1 VFIPLTRLDFFFKV
15 FHVHYL
21 LCIES
26 QNLKL
31 YRSILKSFLVSSLFS
46 LVALPGSWSR
56 LNSRKRYRVEEPH
69 VERRDLSPDI
79 ESMFGEENYRQIYD
93 QEVEE
98 ARFLELMSK
107 PTSDI
112 VMQYTNALIPVTA
125 MEMFKTALKR
135 FVDAMTLPL
144 FNLLLI
150 RMYRLPVG
158 HGIVS
163 KLT

>member
-1 VFIPLTRLDFFFKV
+1 
-15 FHVHYL
+15 
-21 LCIES
+21 
-26 QNLKL
+26 
-31 YRSILKSFLVSSLFS
+31 
-46 LVALPGSWSR
+46 
-56 LNSRKRYRVEEPH
+56 
-69 VERRDLSPDI
+69 
-79 ESMFGEENYRQIYD
+79 MFGEENDRQIYD

-112 VMQYTNALIPVTA
+112 CDAVYECPDSCDCNGNVQDGTQEIC
-125 MEMFKTALKR
+125 
-135 FVDAMTLPL
+135 DAMTLPL